1 MLDKSTTQR
10 LRSLPV
16 EAVAERLGLRVV
28 RHKSLCPF
36 HDDHHASLSYSPS
49 RNTFRCFVC
58 DARGGTIDLVMRHLN
73 MSFPDACRWLANGT
87 NIILDTYRP
96 RTPTADRPA
105 RPFDAARYAR
115 LFEHPWLSDEART
128 FLFTERRLNP
138 RVVSWC
144 RLTSWTDRQG
154 THWLQTPYFDASGQL
169 IGLQNR
175 NLDYG
180 KQKGDEGEEDKRSVD
195 KGKQE
200 QGSEAK
206 QGRAIDAK
214 QGQGSETKQGQA
226 VEGEQGQGSDGKQ
239 GQAVESKQGQG
250 SEDKQGQAVEGEQEQ
265 GSEDKQGQA
274 VEGKQEQGSEDKQ
287 GQAVESKQG
296 QGSEDKQGQAVEG
309 KQGQGSED
317 KQGQAVE
324 GDGKQGQ
331 GSECRE
337 APRFRFPYGSRC
349 TVYNLPVTA
358 MLRPGE
364 PLFITEG
371 CSDCW
376 AMLSAGHKAI
386 AIPSATLLS
395 QADKALLRDLAQR
408 LGTSFHMFP
417 DRDAPG
423 ERLFM
428 QLREVLPGVQ
438 HHQLPVDC
446 KDFAEY
452 YVSDLAKNKLG
463 EYG

>member
-206 QGRAIDAK
+206 QGRAVEAK
-214 QGQGSETKQGQA
+214 P
-226 VEGEQGQGSDGKQ
+226 
-239 GQAVESKQGQG
+239 
-250 SEDKQGQAVEGEQEQ
+250 
-265 GSEDKQGQA
+265 
-274 VEGKQEQGSEDKQ
+274 
-287 GQAVESKQG
+287 
-296 QGSEDKQGQAVEG
+296 
-309 KQGQGSED
+309 
-317 KQGQAVE
+317 
-324 GDGKQGQ
+324 
-331 GSECRE
+331 ECRE

-428 QLREVLPGVQ
+428 QLREVLPGLQ
-438 HHQLPVDC
+438 HHQLPVGC

-452 YVSDLAKNKLG
+452 YVSALAKNKLG
-463 EYG
+463 GYG

>member
-16 EAVAERLGLRVV
+16 EAVAERLGLHVV

-138 RVVSWC
+138 RVISWC

-206 QGRAIDAK
+206 QGRAVEAK
-214 QGQGSETKQGQA
+214 P
-226 VEGEQGQGSDGKQ
+226 
-239 GQAVESKQGQG
+239 ES
-250 SEDKQGQAVEGEQEQ
+250 
-265 GSEDKQGQA
+265 
-274 VEGKQEQGSEDKQ
+274 
-287 GQAVESKQG
+287 
-296 QGSEDKQGQAVEG
+296 
-309 KQGQGSED
+309 
-317 KQGQAVE
+317 
-324 GDGKQGQ
+324 
-331 GSECRE
+331 RE

-428 QLREVLPGVQ
+428 QLREVLPGLQ
-438 HHQLPVDC
+438 HHQLPVGC

-452 YVSDLAKNKLG
+452 YVSALAKNKLG
-463 EYG
+463 GYG

>member
-36 HDDHHASLSYSPS
+36 HDDHHASLSYSTS

-128 FLFTERRLNP
+128 FLFTERRLDP

-195 KGKQE
+195 KDKQE

-214 QGQGSETKQGQA
+214 QGQGS
-226 VEGEQGQGSDGKQ
+226 
-239 GQAVESKQGQG
+239 
-250 SEDKQGQAVEGEQEQ
+250 
-265 GSEDKQGQA
+265 
-274 VEGKQEQGSEDKQ
+274 
-287 GQAVESKQG
+287 
-296 QGSEDKQGQAVEG
+296 
-309 KQGQGSED
+309 
-317 KQGQAVE
+317 
-324 GDGKQGQ
+324 DGKQGQ

-417 DRDAPG
+417 ARDAPG

-428 QLREVLPGVQ
+428 QLREVLPGLQ
-438 HHQLPVDC
+438 HHQLPVGC

-452 YVSDLAKNKLG
+452 YVSALAKNKLG

>member
-1 MLDKSTTQR
+1 MNKEQLQR

-239 GQAVESKQGQG
+239 GQAVESKQGQAVEG
-250 SEDKQGQAVEGEQEQ
+250 KQGQAAKGEPWQAVKGEPWQAAKGEQGQAVEGERGQAVKGESKKWQ
-265 GSEDKQGQA
+265 GSE
-274 VEGKQEQGSEDKQ
+274 S
-287 GQAVESKQG
+287 
-296 QGSEDKQGQAVEG
+296 
-309 KQGQGSED
+309 
-317 KQGQAVE
+317 
-324 GDGKQGQ
+324 
-331 GSECRE
+331 RE

-428 QLREVLPGVQ
+428 QLREVLPGLQ

-452 YVSDLAKNKLG
+452 YVSALAKNKLRG
-463 EYG
+463 YG

>member
-16 EAVAERLGLRVV
+16 EAVAERLGLHVV

-206 QGRAIDAK
+206 QWRAIDA
-214 QGQGSETKQGQA
+214 
-226 VEGEQGQGSDGKQ
+226 
-239 GQAVESKQGQG
+239 
-250 SEDKQGQAVEGEQEQ
+250 
-265 GSEDKQGQA
+265 
-274 VEGKQEQGSEDKQ
+274 
-287 GQAVESKQG
+287 
-296 QGSEDKQGQAVEG
+296 
-309 KQGQGSED
+309 
-317 KQGQAVE
+317 
-324 GDGKQGQ
+324 KQGQ

-395 QADKALLRDLAQR
+395 QADKTLLRDLAQR
-408 LGTSFHMFP
+408 LGISFHMFP

-428 QLREVLPGVQ
+428 QLREVLPGLQ
-438 HHQLPVDC
+438 HHQLPVGC

-452 YVSDLAKNKLG
+452 YVSALAKNKLG
-463 EYG
+463 GYG

>member
-16 EAVAERLGLRVV
+16 EAVAERLRLRVV

-36 HDDHHASLSYSPS
+36 HDDHHASLSFSPS

-128 FLFTERRLNP
+128 FLFTERRLDP

-195 KGKQE
+195 KDKQE

-226 VEGEQGQGSDGKQ
+226 VEAKQGQAGDGKQ
-239 GQAVESKQGQG
+239 GQAGEGKQGQAGESKQGQG
-250 SEDKQGQAVEGEQEQ
+250 SE
-265 GSEDKQGQA
+265 S
-274 VEGKQEQGSEDKQ
+274 
-287 GQAVESKQG
+287 
-296 QGSEDKQGQAVEG
+296 
-309 KQGQGSED
+309 
-317 KQGQAVE
+317 
-324 GDGKQGQ
+324 
-331 GSECRE
+331 RE

-428 QLREVLPGVQ
+428 QLREVLPGLQ
-438 HHQLPVDC
+438 HHQLPVGC

-452 YVSDLAKNKLG
+452 YVSALAKNKLG
-463 EYG
+463 GYG

>member
-1 MLDKSTTQR
+1 MNKEQLQR

-36 HDDHHASLSYSPS
+36 HDDHHASLSFSPS

-105 RPFDAARYAR
+105 SPFDAARYAR

-180 KQKGDEGEEDKRSVD
+180 KQKGDEWEEDKRSVD
-195 KGKQE
+195 KGRQE

-226 VEGEQGQGSDGKQ
+226 VEAKP
-239 GQAVESKQGQG
+239 
-250 SEDKQGQAVEGEQEQ
+250 
-265 GSEDKQGQA
+265 
-274 VEGKQEQGSEDKQ
+274 
-287 GQAVESKQG
+287 
-296 QGSEDKQGQAVEG
+296 
-309 KQGQGSED
+309 
-317 KQGQAVE
+317 
-324 GDGKQGQ
+324 
-331 GSECRE
+331 ECRE

-417 DRDAPG
+417 DRDAPS

-428 QLREVLPGVQ
+428 QLREVLPELQ

-452 YVSDLAKNKLG
+452 YVSALAKNKLG

>member
-96 RTPTADRPA
+96 RTPTVDRPA

-180 KQKGDEGEEDKRSVD
+180 KQKGDEGEETGADN
-195 KGKQE
+195 
-200 QGSEAK
+200 
-206 QGRAIDAK
+206 
-214 QGQGSETKQGQA
+214 KQGQA
-226 VEGEQGQGSDGKQ
+226 VDGKQ
-239 GQAVESKQGQG
+239 GQT
-250 SEDKQGQAVEGEQEQ
+250 VEG
-265 GSEDKQGQA
+265 
-274 VEGKQEQGSEDKQ
+274 
-287 GQAVESKQG
+287 
-296 QGSEDKQGQAVEG
+296 KQGQAVEG
-309 KQGQGSED
+309 KQGQAVEG

-324 GDGKQGQ
+324 GKQGQ
-331 GSECRE
+331 AVEAKLERAIDVKQEQAVETKPECRE

-358 MLRPGE
+358 MLRHGE

-428 QLREVLPGVQ
+428 QLREVLPGLQ

-446 KDFAEY
+446 KDFAKY
-452 YVSDLAKNKLG
+452 YVSALAKNKLG
-463 EYG
+463 GYG